1 MLKRALWLR
10 ACRTWNYKAMVY
22 CSQVMNKSSVKEVDF
37 SILPFFFQF
46 PKTSRNVAINLLKL
60 DCNHVFT
67 GFTIMQSCMKIPL
80 VTKLCVLRLLL
91 ITLCSANVNNSS
103 KPRDKVSS
111 FDQILQL
118 EGCLMQIVVRWKVV
132 QFNKLAV
139 RKRMEWHGIEWIKQW
154 FINGLVWW
162 LNDC

>member
-1 MLKRALWLR
+1 
-10 ACRTWNYKAMVY
+10 
-22 CSQVMNKSSVKEVDF
+22 MNKSSVKEVDF

-118 EGCLMQIVVRWKVV
+118 EGCLMQIVVR
-132 QFNKLAV
+132 
-139 RKRMEWHGIEWIKQW
+139 
-154 FINGLVWW
+154 
-162 LNDC
+162 